1 MIAREGYSNI
11 FAAVAVAITACIAA
25 SFINHW
31 SAYIIYGV
39 MGLLVVFMLFF
50 FRDPDR
56 EVPAAENLI
65 VSPADGTV
73 VSVKEVDEPLY
84 IKGKAIQICIFLSA
98 FNVHV
103 NRSPATGKIEYL
115 KYNTGKYLM
124 AWDDRASSMNE
135 RADFGVLHPTGAKI
149 FFRQITGFMA
159 RRIVYHL
166 KEGDE
171 VKAGERFGIMKFGS
185 RMDILVPPEVELQV
199 EEGDRTVG
207 GETILARID
216 DK

>member
-1 MIAREGYSNI
+1 
-11 FAAVAVAITACIAA
+11 
-25 SFINHW
+25 
-31 SAYIIYGV
+31 
-39 MGLLVVFMLFF
+39 
-50 FRDPDR
+50 
-56 EVPAAENLI
+56 
-65 VSPADGTV
+65 
-73 VSVKEVDEPLY
+73 
-84 IKGKAIQICIFLSA
+84 
-98 FNVHV
+98 
-103 NRSPATGKIEYL
+103 
-115 KYNTGKYLM
+115 
-124 AWDDRASSMNE
+124 MNE